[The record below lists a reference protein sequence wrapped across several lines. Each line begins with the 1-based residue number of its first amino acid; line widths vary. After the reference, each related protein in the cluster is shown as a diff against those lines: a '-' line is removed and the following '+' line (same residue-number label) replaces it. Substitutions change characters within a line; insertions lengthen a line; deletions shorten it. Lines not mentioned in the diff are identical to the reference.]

1 MDKSWLKIFFSV
13 PIFKDQD
20 SLEICDK
27 KLGPLCVE
35 KPVFFQI
42 PYLLLSIQLYGP
54 EQNAMIRV

>member
-1 MDKSWLKIFFSV
+1 MENGQKLTEHLFSV

-35 KPVFFQI
+35 KPVYHIYSKYSVVQ
-42 PYLLLSIQLYGP
+42 
-54 EQNAMIRV
+54 A